1 MDAAVY
7 AERKAEKLK
16 PIFEAAQQL
25 DALTSWTELDAA
37 RRSLVIN
44 AAVQI
49 RTAAQ
54 RIATLGDRL
63 LPYSDPDFYANLPP
77 SRATEDQGQFAASG
91 LEIVFSE

>member
-7 AERKAEKLK
+7 AERKVEKLK

-25 DALTSWTELDAA
+25 DALVKLVELTAA
-37 RRSLVIN
+37 DRSIAIN
-44 AAVQI
+44 AAVQL
-49 RTAAQ
+49 RTAAN

-63 LPYSDPDFYANLPP
+63 LPYSDPDFYRDLPP
-77 SRATEDQGQFAASG
+77 SLAAEDQGKHAAAG